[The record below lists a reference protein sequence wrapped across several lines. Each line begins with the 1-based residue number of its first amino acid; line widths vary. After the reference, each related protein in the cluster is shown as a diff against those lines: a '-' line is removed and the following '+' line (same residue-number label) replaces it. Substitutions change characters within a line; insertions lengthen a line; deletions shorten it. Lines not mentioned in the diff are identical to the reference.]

1 MIPALIFFSFGFAC
15 AATHK
20 LARLDLCGTKKE
32 LEGVDQKEA
41 ERPADRKPLE
51 GESCGKGR
59 FRRLGA
65 VGCG

>member
-1 MIPALIFFSFGFAC
+1 MVGLCICTLLQLPVR
-15 AATHK
+15 K

-51 GESCGKGR
+51 EESCGKGR